1 MKVSRTKER
10 APSLDRRQPARA
22 RQGVVD
28 EAAAKLAFSELLK
41 TTKPAVETEMLAR
54 FDEALAKR
62 KALGKEVATVLH
74 AAKDLSLR
82 GGKRFRAALL
92 ASAFFGVAPRG
103 KKVTALQGGVA
114 LEMLQSYLLI
124 QDDWMDGDVERRGG
138 PSAHVAIGSA
148 LKKTV
153 TLPETHAGA
162 AGALLA
168 SDFVWGLA
176 IGALLDKGV
185 PGEVQAAGLK
195 YLLAIHDDVVFG
207 QVLDTLA
214 PKADVEV
221 LHDLKTGSY
230 TVRGPLGLGATL
242 GGGSQKTVRALYGFA
257 DPLGVGFQLR
267 DDLLGVFGTEEESG
281 RPQGSD
287 LLAGK
292 NSAVVREAAR
302 GLRGAGKAAVAKVW
316 KQRNAKRADMRAAVE
331 AIEATGA
338 RARVETRLATLCT
351 LAEKRAAALPLSDRA
366 KLELYGASLAIRVG
380 PGGREAR

>member
-1 MKVSRTKER
+1 MEVVTV
-10 APSLDRRQPARA
+10 LD
-22 RQGVVD
+22 
-28 EAAAKLAFSELLK
+28 AAK
-41 TTKPAVETEMLAR
+41 
-54 FDEALAKR
+54 
-62 KALGKEVATVLH
+62 H
-74 AAKDLSLR
+74 LSLR

-92 ASAFFGVAPRG
+92 ASAFFGVAPNG
-103 KKVTALQGGVA
+103 KKAAALQGGVA

-148 LKKTV
+148 LKKTAA
-153 TLPETHAGA
+153 LPEDCVGA
-162 AGALLA
+162 SGALLA

-176 IGALLDKGV
+176 IGALLSKSV
-185 PGEVQAAGLK
+185 PTVVQPAALR

-242 GGGSQKTVRALYGFA
+242 GGGSPKTVRALYAYA

-267 DDLLGVFGTEEESG
+267 DDLLGVFGTEEEAG

-292 NSAVVREAAR
+292 NSAVVREASPK
-302 GLRGAGKAAVAKVW
+302 LRGIAKAAVAKVW
-316 KQRNAKRADMRAAVE
+316 KQRNVKRADMTSAVA

-338 RARVETRLATLCT
+338 RARVEARLATLCT
-351 LAEKRAAALPLSDRA
+351 QAEKRALALPLSPRA
-366 KLELYGASLAIRVG
+366 RLELYGASLAIRVG

>member
-1 MKVSRTKER
+1 MKIESKR
-10 APSLDRRQPARA
+10 PA
-22 RQGVVD
+22 GVD
-28 EAAAKLAFSELLK
+28 EAAAKRAFATLLK

-62 KALGKEVATVLH
+62 KALGKEVVTVLS

-92 ASAFFGVAPRG
+92 ASAFFGVAPKG
-103 KKVTALQGGVA
+103 KKAAALQGGVA

-138 PSAHVAIGSA
+138 PSAHIAIGAA
-148 LKKTV
+148 LKKSAL
-153 TLPETHAGA
+153 LPEERVGA
-162 AGALLA
+162 SGALLA

-176 IGALLDKGV
+176 VGALLSKSV
-185 PGEVQAAGLK
+185 PADVQGESLR

-214 PKADVEV
+214 PKANVEI

-242 GGGSQKTVRALYGFA
+242 GGGAKKTVSALYGYA

-267 DDLLGVFGTEEESG
+267 DDLLGVFGTEEEAG

-292 NSAVVREAAR
+292 NSAVVREASPK
-302 GLRGAGKAAVAKVW
+302 LRGTAKAAVAKVW
-316 KQRNAKRADMRAAVE
+316 KQRNVKRADMTAAVN

-351 LAEKRAAALPLSDRA
+351 QAEKRAMSLPLSDLA